1 MNPEIVEL
9 KEDLSA
15 SPLYSEDLAPVPASK
30 RTWSVWSLAALWV
43 GMAVCIPTYMLSSNI
58 ILNGI
63 SWLNAL
69 IIIGLANIIITIPM
83 VLSGHG
89 GVKYGIPFP
98 VLGRSSF
105 GHNGIHIPAII
116 RGLIAAVW
124 FGIQTWIGGISI
136 YSLWCAFSGQAP
148 VVVGYSEG
156 QFVGFFVFWLIN
168 VYFIWKGTESIKW
181 LEIFA
186 APILII
192 MGIALII
199 WGSNEVGGF
208 GKVLDQGVQLENP
221 STILTAEA
229 GEAANPELTIQPIL
243 GHDGRIKATQYQL
256 EIPIND
262 GSRKLTKWTKLDET
276 VTTVELQTFQ
286 DLDKEGIVENEEPVT
301 LQVRAPEASG
311 FYVSRKQEVVYAP
324 PVEKSGSA
332 AIWPF
337 LVMLTA
343 MVGFW
348 ATMSISIADIT
359 RYSAKQKDQVIGQFM
374 GLPGT
379 MILYSFVGIFVT
391 CASVVVFDD
400 VLLRADAP
408 WDPAALLAKFKDP
421 AVVIVSQV
429 FLIIATL
436 STNIAANVIAP
447 ANAFSNVLPE
457 KLSFR
462 GGGIITA
469 IIGIIICPWWIINHI
484 IPFLLFVSSLL
495 GPVVAILICDYFIIR
510 KTNLKLPDLF
520 KTDGEYAFG
529 GSGFNP
535 AAMTAFLVGVVAAG
549 IGKFVPAVSFLY
561 DLSWFTGFL
570 VSFVLYY
577 FLMKRQ
583 VVQART

>member
-1 MNPEIVEL
+1 MSSDIVEL
-9 KEDLSA
+9 KEDISH
-15 SPLYSEDLAPVPASK
+15 SPLYSEDLAPVAK
-30 RTWSVWSLAALWV
+30 ENRTWSVWSLAALWV
-43 GMAVCIPTYMLSSNI
+43 GMAVCIPTYMLASNI

-83 VLSGHG
+83 VLSGHA

-105 GHNGIHIPAII
+105 GYNGVHIPAII

-136 YSLWCAFSGQAP
+136 YSLWCAFTGQAP
-148 VVVGYSEG
+148 LTGGFTEG

-192 MGIALII
+192 MGILLIA
-199 WGSNEVGGF
+199 WGTQKADGFNSVLEQGIQLESPGAMLSQGGEDAGSLVLTIRPIKGLDGKPKATEYQLGIPMVDNTIKKLGWMPLSSDITNTIIKDGEYTDIQLF
-208 GKVLDQGVQLENP
+208 IDNNKPLLLQLRAPNGEAFYHSRIQKVLYSSP
-221 STILTAEA
+221 SAQA
-229 GEAANPELTIQPIL
+229 GA
-243 GHDGRIKATQYQL
+243 D
-256 EIPIND
+256 
-262 GSRKLTKWTKLDET
+262 S
-276 VTTVELQTFQ
+276 
-286 DLDKEGIVENEEPVT
+286 
-301 LQVRAPEASG
+301 
-311 FYVSRKQEVVYAP
+311 
-324 PVEKSGSA
+324 
-332 AIWPF
+332 IWPF

-359 RYSAKQKDQVIGQFM
+359 RYSKTQKEQVVGQFI

-400 VLLRADAP
+400 VLIREDAP

-421 AVVIVSQV
+421 AVVIVSQI

-447 ANAFSNVLPE
+447 ANAFANAMPRRI
-457 KLSFR
+457 SFR
-462 GGGIITA
+462 TGGIITA
-469 IIGIIICPWWIINHI
+469 VLGILICPWWIINHI

-495 GPVVAILICDYFIIR
+495 GPVVAILICDYFLIR
-510 KTNLKLPDLF
+510 KTQLNLPALF
-520 KTDGEYAFG
+520 STSGEYAFG
-529 GSGFNP
+529 GSGFNRS
-535 AAMTAFLVGVVAAG
+535 AMIAFLVGVVAAG
-549 IGKFVPAVSFLY
+549 IGKFIPVLSFLY
-561 DLSWFTGFL
+561 DLSWFTGFFI
-570 VSFVLYY
+570 SFVLYY
-577 FLMKRQ
+577 FLMRGK
-583 VVQART
+583 VQA

>member
-1 MNPEIVEL
+1 MSSDIVEL
-9 KEDLSA
+9 QEDISH
-15 SPLYSEDLAPVPASK
+15 SPLYSEDLAPVAK
-30 RTWSVWSLAALWV
+30 ENRTWSVWSLAALWV
-43 GMAVCIPTYMLSSNI
+43 GMAVCIPTYMLASNI

-69 IIIGLANIIITIPM
+69 LIIGLANIIITIPM
-83 VLSGHG
+83 VLSGHA

-105 GHNGIHIPAII
+105 GYNGVHIPAII

-136 YSLWCAFSGQAP
+136 YSLWCAFTGQAP
-148 VVVGYSEG
+148 LTAGYTEG

-192 MGIALII
+192 MGILLIG
-199 WGSNEVGGF
+199 WGTQKADGF
-208 GKVLDQGVQLENP
+208 NSVLEQGIQLESP
-221 STILTAEA
+221 SAVLSQGEEA
-229 GEAANPELTIQPIL
+229 SGSLVLTIQPIKGL
-243 GHDGRIKATQYQL
+243 DGKPKASEYQL
-256 EIPIND
+256 GIPMADNTVK
-262 GSRKLTKWTKLDET
+262 KLGWMPLDVDITNTIIEDS
-276 VTTVELQTFQ
+276 EYIDIQMFIDNNKPLLLQ
-286 DLDKEGIVENEEPVT
+286 LRAPNEE
-301 LQVRAPEASG
+301 A
-311 FYVSRKQEVVYAP
+311 FYHSRNQEVFYSSPAAQA
-324 PVEKSGSA
+324 GS
-332 AIWPF
+332 IWPF

-359 RYSAKQKDQVIGQFM
+359 RYSKTQKEQVAGQFI

-400 VLLRADAP
+400 VLIREDAP

-421 AVVIVSQV
+421 AVVIVSQI

-447 ANAFSNVLPE
+447 ANAFANAMPR
-457 KLSFR
+457 KISFR
-462 GGGIITA
+462 TGGIITA
-469 IIGIIICPWWIINHI
+469 VLGILICPWWIINHI

-495 GPVVAILICDYFIIR
+495 GPVVAILICDYFLIR
-510 KTNLKLPDLF
+510 KTQLKLPDLF
-520 KTDGEYAFG
+520 STSGEYAFG
-529 GSGFNP
+529 GSGFNRS
-535 AAMTAFLVGVVAAG
+535 AMIAFLVGVVAAG
-549 IGKFVPAVSFLY
+549 IGKFVPALSFLY
-561 DLSWFTGFL
+561 DLSWFTGFFT
-570 VSFVLYY
+570 SFVLYY
-577 FLMKRQ
+577 FLMRGK
-583 VVQART
+583 VQA

>member
-1 MNPEIVEL
+1 MSSDIVEL
-9 KEDLSA
+9 QEDISH
-15 SPLYSEDLAPVPASK
+15 SPLYSEDLAPVAK
-30 RTWSVWSLAALWV
+30 ENRTWSVWSLAALWV
-43 GMAVCIPTYMLSSNI
+43 GMAVCIPTYMLASNI

-69 IIIGLANIIITIPM
+69 LIIGLANIIITIPM
-83 VLSGHG
+83 VLSGHA

-105 GHNGIHIPAII
+105 GYNGVHIPAII

-136 YSLWCAFSGQAP
+136 YSLWCAFTGQAP
-148 VVVGYSEG
+148 LTAGYTEG

-192 MGIALII
+192 MGILLIG
-199 WGSNEVGGF
+199 WGTQKADGF
-208 GKVLDQGVQLENP
+208 NSVLEQGIQLESP
-221 STILTAEA
+221 SAVLSQGEEA
-229 GEAANPELTIQPIL
+229 SGSLVLTIQPIKGL
-243 GHDGRIKATQYQL
+243 DGKPKATEYQL
-256 EIPIND
+256 GIPMADNTVK
-262 GSRKLTKWTKLDET
+262 KLGWMPLDVDITNTIIEDS
-276 VTTVELQTFQ
+276 EYIDIQMFIDNNKPLLLQ
-286 DLDKEGIVENEEPVT
+286 LRAPNEE
-301 LQVRAPEASG
+301 A
-311 FYVSRKQEVVYAP
+311 FYHSRNQEVFYSSPAAQA
-324 PVEKSGSA
+324 GS
-332 AIWPF
+332 IWPF

-359 RYSAKQKDQVIGQFM
+359 RYSKTQKEQVAGQFI

-400 VLLRADAP
+400 VLIREDAP

-421 AVVIVSQV
+421 AVVIVSQI

-447 ANAFSNVLPE
+447 ANAFANAMPR
-457 KLSFR
+457 KISFR
-462 GGGIITA
+462 TGGIITA
-469 IIGIIICPWWIINHI
+469 VLGILICPWWIINHI

-495 GPVVAILICDYFIIR
+495 GPVVAILICDYFLIR
-510 KTNLKLPDLF
+510 KTQLKLPDLF
-520 KTDGEYAFG
+520 STSGEYAFG
-529 GSGFNP
+529 GSGFNRS
-535 AAMTAFLVGVVAAG
+535 AMIAFLVGVVAAG
-549 IGKFVPAVSFLY
+549 IGKFVPALSFLY
-561 DLSWFTGFL
+561 DLSWFTGFFT
-570 VSFVLYY
+570 SFVLYY
-577 FLMKRQ
+577 FLMRGK
-583 VVQART
+583 VQA

>member
-1 MNPEIVEL
+1 MNNDIVEL
-9 KEDLSA
+9 KEDITQ
-15 SPLYSEDLAPVPASK
+15 SPLYSEDLAPVPVSK
-30 RTWSVWSLAALWV
+30 RTWSVWTLAALWV
-43 GMAVCIPTYMLSSNI
+43 GMAVCIPTYMLASNI

-63 SWLNAL
+63 NWLNAL
-69 IIIGLANIIITIPM
+69 IIIGLANLIITIPM
-83 VLSGHG
+83 VLSGHA

-105 GHNGIHIPAII
+105 GHNGVHIPAII

-136 YSLWCAFSGQAP
+136 YSLWCAFTGQAP
-148 VVVGYSEG
+148 ITVGFTEG

-192 MGIALII
+192 MGILLIG
-199 WGSNEVGGF
+199 WGANKADGF
-208 GKVLDQGVQLENP
+208 KSVLNQGVQLESP
-221 STILTAEA
+221 SAILSQD
-229 GEAANPELTIQPIL
+229 GEAAGSMLLTIQPIKGLDGKPKASEYQIGLPMANDSTKKL
-243 GHDGRIKATQYQL
+243 GWVVLDDDITKTLIKDTEIADIKMFIDGKKHLYLQL
-256 EIPIND
+256 
-262 GSRKLTKWTKLDET
+262 
-276 VTTVELQTFQ
+276 
-286 DLDKEGIVENEEPVT
+286 
-301 LQVRAPEASG
+301 RAPDVKG
-311 FYVSRKQEVVYAP
+311 YYYSRNQEVYYSLTSDAQGL
-324 PVEKSGSA
+324 GS
-332 AIWPF
+332 IWPF

-359 RYSAKQKDQVIGQFM
+359 RYSKTQKEQIVGQFI

-391 CASVVVFDD
+391 CASVVVFED
-400 VLLRADAP
+400 VLIREDAP

-421 AVVIVSQV
+421 AVVIVSQI

-447 ANAFSNVLPE
+447 ANAFANAMPKKV
-457 KLSFR
+457 SFR
-462 GGGIITA
+462 TGGIITA
-469 IIGIIICPWWIINHI
+469 VIGILICPWWIINHI

-495 GPVVAILICDYFIIR
+495 GPVVAILICDYFLIR
-510 KTNLKLPDLF
+510 KTNLNLPALF
-520 KTDGEYAFG
+520 DTSGEYAFG
-529 GSGFNP
+529 GSGFNK
-535 AAMTAFLVGVVAAG
+535 AAMIAFFVGVFVAG

-561 DLSWFTGFL
+561 DLSWFTGFFT
-570 VSFVLYY
+570 SFLLYY
-577 FLMKRQ
+577 FLMKR
-583 VVQART
+583 TS

>member
-1 MNPEIVEL
+1 MSSDIVEL
-9 KEDLSA
+9 QEDISH
-15 SPLYSEDLAPVPASK
+15 SPLYSEDLAPVAK
-30 RTWSVWSLAALWV
+30 ENRTWSVWSLAALWV
-43 GMAVCIPTYMLSSNI
+43 GMAVCIPTYMLASNI

-69 IIIGLANIIITIPM
+69 LIIGLANIIITIPM
-83 VLSGHG
+83 VLSGHA

-105 GHNGIHIPAII
+105 GYNGVHIPAII

-136 YSLWCAFSGQAP
+136 YSLWCAFTGQAP
-148 VVVGYSEG
+148 LTAGYTEG

-192 MGIALII
+192 MGILLIG
-199 WGSNEVGGF
+199 WGTQKADGF
-208 GKVLDQGVQLENP
+208 NSVLEQGIQLESP
-221 STILTAEA
+221 SAVLSQGEEA
-229 GEAANPELTIQPIL
+229 SGSLVLTIQPIKGL
-243 GHDGRIKATQYQL
+243 DGKPKASEYQL
-256 EIPIND
+256 GIPMADNTVK
-262 GSRKLTKWTKLDET
+262 KLGWMPLDVDITNTIIEDS
-276 VTTVELQTFQ
+276 EYIDIQMFIDNNKPLLLQ
-286 DLDKEGIVENEEPVT
+286 LRAPNEE
-301 LQVRAPEASG
+301 A
-311 FYVSRKQEVVYAP
+311 FYHSRNQEVFYSSPAAQA
-324 PVEKSGSA
+324 GS
-332 AIWPF
+332 IWPF

-359 RYSAKQKDQVIGQFM
+359 RYSKTQKEQVAGQFI

-400 VLLRADAP
+400 VLIREDAP

-421 AVVIVSQV
+421 AVVIVSQI

-447 ANAFSNVLPE
+447 ANAFANAMPR
-457 KLSFR
+457 KISFR
-462 GGGIITA
+462 TGGIITA
-469 IIGIIICPWWIINHI
+469 VLGILICPWWIINHI

-495 GPVVAILICDYFIIR
+495 GPVVAILICDYFLIR
-510 KTNLKLPDLF
+510 KTQLKLPDLF
-520 KTDGEYAFG
+520 STSGEYAFG
-529 GSGFNP
+529 GSGFNRS
-535 AAMTAFLVGVVAAG
+535 AMIAFLVGVVAAG
-549 IGKFVPAVSFLY
+549 IGKFIPALSFLY
-561 DLSWFTGFL
+561 DLSWFTGFFT
-570 VSFVLYY
+570 SFVLYY
-577 FLMKRQ
+577 FLMRGK
-583 VVQART
+583 VQA